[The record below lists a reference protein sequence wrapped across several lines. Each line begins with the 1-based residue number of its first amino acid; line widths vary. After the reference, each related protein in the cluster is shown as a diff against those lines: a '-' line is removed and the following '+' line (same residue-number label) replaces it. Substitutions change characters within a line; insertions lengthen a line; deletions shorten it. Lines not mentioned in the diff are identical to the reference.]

1 MMDGSQSQKKLSFTF
16 LLLLTLGAL
25 YLSFLIARP
34 FLSAIILAALLAVVT
49 YPLFT
54 LLLRYVRKRS
64 AAALL
69 ATLVILL
76 GLILPT
82 IFVVNTIADEM
93 KALYGWLNEQASD
106 GSGWEGL
113 LTRFTNPPARWIEQ
127 KTGISRQ
134 EVRRAALGRLQ
145 DVSTSL
151 LNWAK
156 SLAVNITG
164 TVIDTFIMLLTLF
177 YFLRDG
183 PAIISRAGSILPL
196 ERDRY
201 NELLETISDSMLAN
215 FYAVIAVGLVQSVLG
230 AIGYWIAGLPNVALW
245 TVMTARFSPI
255 PMAGAGAV
263 WGAGVIYLALIGHWG
278 KALFL
283 LAYGAVIISL
293 ADNVVRPLVVSGRVK
308 LNALLVFFS
317 ILGGAQ
323 TFGIVGLFVGP
334 IIVSL
339 AIALLRIVT
348 QERSRWEYSYDG
360 GKSRQQD

>member
-1 MMDGSQSQKKLSFTF
+1 MVYGSQGQKKLSFTF

-34 FLSAIILAALLAVVT
+34 FLSAIILAALLAVAT

-54 LLLRYVRKRS
+54 FLLRYVRKRS

-164 TVIDTFIMLLTLF
+164 TVVDTFIMLLTLF
-177 YFLRDG
+177 YCKRPTNPSCRAWSM
-183 PAIISRAGSILPL
+183 PAR
-196 ERDRY
+196 
-201 NELLETISDSMLAN
+201 LAAWH
-215 FYAVIAVGLVQSVLG
+215 YDE
-230 AIGYWIAGLPNVALW
+230 
-245 TVMTARFSPI
+245 AR
-255 PMAGAGAV
+255 
-263 WGAGVIYLALIGHWG
+263 
-278 KALFL
+278 K
-283 LAYGAVIISL
+283 
-293 ADNVVRPLVVSGRVK
+293 RSGR
-308 LNALLVFFS
+308 LSSSTRQADCRS
-317 ILGGAQ
+317 G
-323 TFGIVGLFVGP
+323 
-334 IIVSL
+334 SS
-339 AIALLRIVT
+339 
-348 QERSRWEYSYDG
+348 RSRPES
-360 GKSRQQD
+360 S